1 MSETNRRV
9 ALVTGAS
16 RNIGRSIAVAL
27 AEDGFDLLVVARSS
41 GEESERT
48 VEEVEGLGRRALLLR
63 ADVRDQDAILAGVD
77 HAREELGPVSVLV
90 NNAAVRRE
98 RDFLDIDRMDWD
110 EVVDVVLGGA
120 FVCSQAVLP
129 DMVEQGWG
137 RIVNIAGVT
146 GQTGA
151 ARRAHVVTAK
161 AGVLGLTKALAHEYA
176 ASGITVNAV
185 SPGLI
190 DTVRDHVPEP
200 HRGREVP
207 VGRPGRIE
215 EVTAAVR
222 YLVGGEAASVTGHT
236 LDVNGGARMV

>member
-1 MSETNRRV
+1 MSGTNRRV

-48 VEEVEGLGRRALLLR
+48 VEEVEGLGRRALLLK

-215 EVTAAVR
+215 EVTTAVR
-222 YLVGGEAASVTGHT
+222 YLVGAGAAFVTGQT
-236 LDVNGGARMV
+236 LNVNGGIHMG

>member
-1 MSETNRRV
+1 MTEQTTGV
-9 ALVTGAS
+9 ALVTGAT
-16 RNIGRSIAVAL
+16 RNIGRSIAVGL
-27 AEDGFDLLVVARSS
+27 AEDGYDILMMARTK
-41 GEESERT
+41 GEGSDRT
-48 VEEVEGLGRRALLLR
+48 IEEVERRGRRALLWT
-63 ADVRDQDAILAGVD
+63 ADVRDQDAVLAGVD
-77 HAREELGPVSVLV
+77 RGREELGPLSVLV

-120 FVCSQAVLP
+120 FVCSQAALP
-129 DMVEQGWG
+129 DMVERGWG

-161 AGVLGLTKALAHEYA
+161 AGIVGLTKALAHEYA
-176 ASGITVNAV
+176 ASGVTVNAV

-200 HRGREVP
+200 HRGKNVP
-207 VGRPGRIE
+207 VGRTGGVT
-215 EVTAAVR
+215 EVAAAVR
-222 YLVGGEAASVTGHT
+222 YLVGADAGFVTGQT
-236 LDVNGGARMV
+236 LNVNGGIHMV